1 MNNNSNYWANLV
13 KEYGNTKTGIE
24 DKSQRFKTD
33 FKIEELS
40 IGSNVL
46 NAKINTQSTILE
58 IRYDNC
64 ILTLDKANKKN
75 LDENRKTKG
84 IDCKNWYSFEDFC
97 RTFKR
102 VK

>member
-1 MNNNSNYWANLV
+1 MNTNYMDGLCRS
-13 KEYGNTKTGIE
+13 YGNTEIAE

-40 IGSNVL
+40 VRSNVL

-75 LDENRKTKG
+75 LDENKKTRG
-84 IDCKNWYSFEDFC
+84 IECKNWYSFEDFC